1 MQRNILFVT
10 SYLQIML
17 QTLLERKAVRGR
29 QGIRIVSGIVMAAA
43 AAREFSRFAGRAL
56 RHARVPLHFID
67 DVQIRIVHRRGR
79 TRGGA
84 VSIARPVPGI
94 PPPRHVQV
102 IRNTD
107 GVLRCR
113 ARAQT
118 TCQLHLL
125 LLLLLHH
132 VLDRAST
139 NIFRL
144 HLPVHGINTLHNNK
158 SKKSFIYFC
167 LI

>member
-1 MQRNILFVT
+1 
-10 SYLQIML
+10 ML

-29 QGIRIVSGIVMAAA
+29 QGIRIVSGVVMAAA

-56 RHARVPLHFID
+56 RHARVPLHFIH
-67 DVQIRIVHRRGR
+67 DVQIRVVHRRGG

-84 VSIARPVPGI
+84 VPIARPVPGI

-107 GVLRCR
+107 GVLGCR
-113 ARAQT
+113 ARAQAT
-118 TCQLHLL
+118 RQLHLL

-139 NIFRL
+139 DVLRL
-144 HLPVHGINTLHNNK
+144 HLPVHGINSLATTKVTNILLV
-158 SKKSFIYFC
+158 FI
-167 LI
+167 